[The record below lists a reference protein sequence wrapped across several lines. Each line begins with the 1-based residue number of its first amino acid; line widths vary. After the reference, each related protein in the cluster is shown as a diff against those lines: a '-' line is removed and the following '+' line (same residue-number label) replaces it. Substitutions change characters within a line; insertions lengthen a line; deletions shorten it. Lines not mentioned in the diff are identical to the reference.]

1 MVSPRSRHAVLCAVL
16 AVGLHGMVAVA
27 EPARDAV
34 PLSED
39 YVLKVWEMDDGLPN
53 NTVTGITQ
61 TPDGYLWLAT
71 NAGLSRFDGV
81 RFTVFPRTSSP
92 EFSTSMPYKL
102 RCSREGDLWI
112 GLIRGGVVRL
122 REGRFETIVPSSPR
136 EGRANLVTSFA
147 EDAAGA
153 MWIGLAPEQKAL
165 RWENGLLTTFTA
177 EHGIGPD
184 ADTQVRADR
193 DGRIWFATKGGCG
206 TFDGERFQPVDANG
220 GTRVQLTR
228 ARAGGMWAARGKH
241 LIHYGADNTPVIV
254 GELPWPKGAVEV
266 VMLFEDDTQNVWLG
280 TRGSGLFRFTSG
292 RFLHVP
298 TSHQAISAISQ
309 DREHNLWV
317 GTRGGGLNRLR
328 PGRFVLR
335 EAKDGL
341 GTDSVVSLCEDADKT
356 LWIGLRESPPVRA
369 TSLGNKTFAQAEGW
383 TGGLVTSVCADPSK
397 GIWIGTDGARV
408 IRWRDGVFTKLD
420 LHARSG
426 QVLAD
431 THGDVWMAIL
441 TDQLLRWHDS
451 DAPSGAVDEKLP
463 RVRAL
468 AEDGRG
474 HIWAG
479 TDDGGLYR
487 REGEHFMPVPMP
499 GAKPR
504 QSIRFIVPDGPDT
517 VWVGASGG
525 GLARWRTGHMSRLTA
540 DAGLPTNDLRSLVL
554 DEDGNLWLTAGTA
567 LIRAERQGTENAL
580 DGKEGRV
587 PMVMFGRED
596 GLRNVG
602 FAYGRRNA
610 AIRTHDGHLW
620 FATDRGALDVNPH
633 VVRRTEPLPPI
644 LIEGMQIN
652 GRSVAWNTVPPLVLP
667 PKPAP
672 VEFHYTVPTFRS
684 ADKLRFRHRLIG
696 IDDGWTEVQ
705 DQRIA
710 TYPRLP
716 PGEYRFEVAVSEP
729 GGTWQT
735 ALVAPVFTVSAAWW
749 ETWWFRALSRL
760 IAAVVLAWLVRL
772 IVKRRMRARMMAM
785 EQQHALERER
795 ARIARD
801 MHDELGSSLTRIA
814 LMSELASDEPEM
826 AGQAGERL
834 GEIARMARAVSG
846 SLDEIVWTVNPRN
859 DTLERLIGYIAE
871 SGREHL
877 ELANV
882 EVHLDLP
889 ENIPALAVP
898 SDTRHQLLLAVKEV
912 VNNVVKHAAARTA
925 TLCLEFQNGVLKI
938 TIRDDGR
945 GFDPATIADSSN
957 GLINMQHRLEALRGS
972 VQITSRLGNGCIV
985 TFTVPM
991 AGTNP

>member
-1 MVSPRSRHAVLCAVL
+1 
-16 AVGLHGMVAVA
+16 MVAGA

-81 RFTVFPRTSSP
+81 RFTLFPRTSSP
-92 EFSTSMPYKL
+92 EFSTSVPYKL

-112 GLIRGGVVRL
+112 GLVRGGVVRL

-184 ADTQVRADR
+184 ADTQVRADG
-193 DGRIWFATKGGCG
+193 DGRIWLATKGGCG

-228 ARAGGMWAARGKH
+228 ARAGGMWAARGNH
-241 LIHYGADNTPVIV
+241 LIRYGVNDVPEIV
-254 GELPWPKGAVEV
+254 GDLAWLGGAVELN
-266 VMLFEDDTQNVWLG
+266 MLFEDDSENVWLG
-280 TRGSGLFRFTSG
+280 TRGAGLFRFSGG

-298 TSHQAISAISQ
+298 TSHKAISAISQ
-309 DREHNLWV
+309 DREHNVWV

-356 LWIGLRESPPVRA
+356 LWIGLRDRPPVHA
-369 TSLGNKTFAQAEGW
+369 TSLENKSFTPAEGW
-383 TGGLVTSVCADPSK
+383 PGGLVTSVCADPSK

-426 QVLAD
+426 LVLAD

-451 DAPSGAVDEKLP
+451 GAPGGAVDEKIP

-468 AEDGRG
+468 AEDGSG
-474 HIWAG
+474 HVWAG

-525 GLARWRTGHMSRLTA
+525 GLARWRAGLMSRLTA

-554 DEDGNLWLTAGTA
+554 DDDGNLWLTAGMA
-567 LIRAERQGTENAL
+567 LIRAERKETEDAL
-580 DGKEGRV
+580 DGKESRV
-587 PMVMFGRED
+587 PTVMFGRED
-596 GLRNVG
+596 GLGNVG

-633 VVRRTEPLPPI
+633 LVRRTEPLPPI
-644 LIEGMQIN
+644 LIEDMRIN
-652 GRSVAWNTVPPLVLP
+652 GRSVEWSTFPPLVLP

-684 ADKLRFRHRLIG
+684 ANELRFRHRLIG
-696 IDDGWTEVQ
+696 VDDDWSESQ

-716 PGEYRFEVAVSEP
+716 PGKYRFEVAVAEP
-729 GGTWQT
+729 GGAWR
-735 ALVAPVFTVSAAWW
+735 AASVAPEFAVAAEWW
-749 ETWWFRALSRL
+749 ETWWFRAVSRL
-760 IAAVVLAWLVRL
+760 TSAAVLAWLVRL
-772 IVKRRMRARMMAM
+772 IVKRRMRTRMRAM

-801 MHDELGSSLTRIA
+801 MHDDLGSSLTRIA

-826 AGQAGERL
+826 AGAAGRKL
-834 GEIARMARAVSG
+834 GEIAQAARSVSG
-846 SLDEIVWTVNPRN
+846 ALDQIVWTVNPRN
-859 DTLERLIGYIAE
+859 DTLERLVGYLGEFAGE
-871 SGREHL
+871 YLENTGLKLHL
-877 ELANV
+877 N
-882 EVHLDLP
+882 LP
-889 ENIPALAVP
+889 ADIPALPVP
-898 SDTRHQLLLAVKEV
+898 PDTRHQILLAVKEAF
-912 VNNVVKHAAARTA
+912 NNAVKHGAATEV
-925 TLCLEFQNGVLKI
+925 TLRI
-938 TIRDDGR
+938 TIDDGDLQITVSDNGC
-945 GFDPATIADSSN
+945 GFDGSTIAASSN
-957 GLINMQHRLEALRGS
+957 GLENMEQRMAAVDGRLAVESGPGRGCA
-972 VQITSRLGNGCIV
+972 VR
-985 TFTVPM
+985 FTVPV
-991 AGTNP
+991 GGLQSG